1 MEKTQKTTPVFFSK
15 QLFELLGISPL
26 KRAAAQPRI
35 EYLRMK
41 KVEIES
47 STMGKIIRQGKFHNV
62 LRYALFDMGFG
73 SLLCVFEDN
82 DECCRAYF
90 FNDISAN

>member
-1 MEKTQKTTPVFFSK
+1 MERTQKAIPVFFSK

-26 KRAAAQPRI
+26 KRAAAQSRI

-41 KVEIES
+41 KAEIES
-47 STMGKIIRQGKFHNV
+47 FTMGKIIRQGQFYNA
-62 LRYALFDMGFG
+62 LQYAQYDMGFG
-73 SLLCVFEDN
+73 SLLCVFGDN